1 MFGCYNGELLQVRRL
16 DDIYH
21 DTVSRVLGCLAT
33 LPDLTQQHPSLVS
46 LITSLKVESAREA
59 ADITDTETGNSE
71 ADNLNGHV
79 GKMTTSLLT
88 SFPNSREVENMNVMS
103 KSQGVIGS
111 NTNIINNGL
120 SQSIKSDPGLI
131 KSAGSLQN
139 SNPTLSHHLSGEDVN
154 ANQSL

>member
-1 MFGCYNGELLQVRRL
+1 MRRL

-46 LITSLKVESAREA
+46 LITSLKLESAREA
-59 ADITDTETGNSE
+59 ADITDEAGNNE
-71 ADNLNGHV
+71 DNNLNGHL
-79 GKMTTSLLT
+79 GKMTKSLLT
-88 SFPNSREVENMNVMS
+88 SFPNSREMENMNVMS
-103 KSQGVIGS
+103 KSQGVIDS
-111 NTNIINNGL
+111 NTNLMNKGL

-131 KSAGSLQN
+131 KSAGSPLN
-139 SNPTLSHHLSGEDVN
+139 SNPTLSHQLSGEDVN

>member
-1 MFGCYNGELLQVRRL
+1 MRRL

-46 LITSLKVESAREA
+46 LITSLKLESAREA
-59 ADITDTETGNSE
+59 ADITDEDGNNE
-71 ADNLNGHV
+71 DNNLNGHV
-79 GKMTTSLLT
+79 SKMTISLLT
-88 SFPNSREVENMNVMS
+88 SFPNSREMENMNVMS
-103 KSQGVIGS
+103 KSQGVIES
-111 NTNIINNGL
+111 NTNLMNKGL

-131 KSAGSLQN
+131 KSAGSPLN
-139 SNPTLSHHLSGEDVN
+139 SNPTLSHQLSGEDVN

>member
-1 MFGCYNGELLQVRRL
+1 MRRL

-46 LITSLKVESAREA
+46 LITSLKLESAREA
-59 ADITDTETGNSE
+59 ADITDEDGNNE
-71 ADNLNGHV
+71 DNNLNGHV

-88 SFPNSREVENMNVMS
+88 SFPNSREMENMNVMS
-103 KSQGVIGS
+103 KSQGVIES
-111 NTNIINNGL
+111 NTNLMNKGL

-131 KSAGSLQN
+131 KSAVFSKLKSNIVPSTFRQGSECKPKL
-139 SNPTLSHHLSGEDVN
+139 VN
-154 ANQSL
+154 IPRLHTE

>member
-1 MFGCYNGELLQVRRL
+1 MRRL

-46 LITSLKVESAREA
+46 LITSLKLESAREA
-59 ADITDTETGNSE
+59 ANITDEDGNNE
-71 ADNLNGHV
+71 DNNLNGHV

-88 SFPNSREVENMNVMS
+88 SFPNSREMENMNVMS
-103 KSQGVIGS
+103 KSQGVIES
-111 NTNIINNGL
+111 NTNLMNKGL

-131 KSAGSLQN
+131 KSAGSPLN
-139 SNPTLSHHLSGEDVN
+139 SNPTLSHQLSGEDVN

>member
-1 MFGCYNGELLQVRRL
+1 MRRL

-46 LITSLKVESAREA
+46 LITSLKLESAREA
-59 ADITDTETGNSE
+59 ADITDEDGNNE
-71 ADNLNGHV
+71 DNNLNGHV

-88 SFPNSREVENMNVMS
+88 SFPNSREMEIMNVMS
-103 KSQGVIGS
+103 KSQGVIES
-111 NTNIINNGL
+111 NTNLMNKGL

-131 KSAGSLQN
+131 KSAGSPLN
-139 SNPTLSHHLSGEDVN
+139 SNPTLSHQLSGEDVN